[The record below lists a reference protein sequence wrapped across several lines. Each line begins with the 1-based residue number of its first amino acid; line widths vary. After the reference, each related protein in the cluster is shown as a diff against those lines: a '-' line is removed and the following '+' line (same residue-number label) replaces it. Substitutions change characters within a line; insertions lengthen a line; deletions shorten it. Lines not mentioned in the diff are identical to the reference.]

1 MITKALFLCGKNW
14 GNCSLFLL
22 VPMETHPQIDIEL
35 FLWYTNFHLILSFPY
50 WNQVWQNK
58 NVHKK
63 KKNFKCW
70 LNAVANALLAT
81 CSERCLLFWI
91 TELLNG
97 PVPFPMYS
105 LLWTPWWRRNRMAV
119 WSTDVRALAKGNLS
133 LNWISSPR
141 FIFLERSQLPT
152 ERWLYLSAVF
162 TGCSSGDPSRRQR

>member
-1 MITKALFLCGKNW
+1 MMAKALFLW
-14 GNCSLFLL
+14 TIPLRGNCCLFLL
-22 VPMETHPQIDIEL
+22 VPMKHILRLTLSYFCVKLISILFFLFPIEIK
-35 FLWYTNFHLILSFPY
+35 YGIT
-50 WNQVWQNK
+50 K
-58 NVHKK
+58 NVH

-119 WSTDVRALAKGNLS
+119 WSADVRALAKGNLS

-152 ERWLYLSAVF
+152 ERWLYLAAVF
-162 TGCSSGDPSRRQR
+162 TGCSGGDPSRRQR